1 MPTLYPNTQGIFDK
15 IYNLILALNIYTT
28 VEEGAIKNW
37 TNADPVCEVM
47 WAEDDSEHFATNQ
60 KIRDPQGFRITSG
73 VSYTKAGITPATA
86 VANLIVIRDT
96 VIPMFQQRSILTG
109 IAGVQDSR
117 VKPGSAKISFRNEMG
132 GDSFIVHEFIVE
144 VKQLYNVPMGAS
156 YQ

>member
-1 MPTLYPNTQGIFDK
+1 MPTLYPNTQGILTE
-15 IYNLILALNIYTT
+15 IYTLTNALAIYTT
-28 VEEGAIKNW
+28 LEIGAVKNW
-37 TNADPVCEVM
+37 TNADPVGEIM
-47 WAEDDSEHFATNQ
+47 WMEDDSEHYATNQ
-60 KIRDPQGFRITSG
+60 KIRDVQGFLVTSG

-86 VANLIVIRDT
+86 VANLTAIRDV
-96 VIPMFQQRSILTG
+96 VIPMFQQRGILTG